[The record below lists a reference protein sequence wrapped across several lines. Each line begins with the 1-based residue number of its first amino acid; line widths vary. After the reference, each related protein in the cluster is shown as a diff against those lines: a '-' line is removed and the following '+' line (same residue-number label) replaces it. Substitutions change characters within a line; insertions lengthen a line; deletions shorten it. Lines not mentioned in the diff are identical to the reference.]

1 MEKYELYRVM
11 IERDPENAQAWFLL
25 GEECL
30 EQNQLAEA
38 LNAFSLSM
46 KDHKMKNLV
55 ITSLRKYLL
64 ESEPETVLEP
74 EPEPELELE
83 TELETELEPE
93 PEPLPV
99 QLKLIQGKVVSIEE
113 RLPKKVTFSNVGG
126 LEELKKTIDM
136 KIIKPFV
143 NPGLFAK
150 FRKKSGGGILLY
162 GPPGCGKT
170 FIAEATAGECG
181 ATFYPIQIADIL
193 DPYFGVSEQK
203 LRDVFETARANRPAV
218 LFFDEV
224 DSLGYSRSKAHSEH
238 TSTLVNTM
246 LAEMQSIHTG
256 MDKLLVIGA
265 TNMPWDVDA
274 AFKRPGRFDKLV
286 FVGPPD
292 QEARKVIFKLKLAG
306 KPVENGLDLNLLAE
320 KTKHFSGADIEN
332 VVENAIENIIVE
344 IIENG
349 AERLLRMEDL
359 LQIIE
364 NTKPTTVE
372 WLNTIKNYIKF
383 SNQSGLYN
391 DAAKYLKEN
400 YL

>member
-11 IERDPENAQAWFLL
+11 LEKDPENAQAWFLL

-30 EQNQLAEA
+30 EQNQLAEG
-38 LNAFSLSM
+38 LNAFSHSL
-46 KDHKMKNLV
+46 KDQEIENLV
-55 ITSLRKYLL
+55 IASLKKYLL
-64 ESEPETVLEP
+64 DS
-74 EPEPELELE
+74 EPELEAE
-83 TELETELEPE
+83 SESELDIKPE
-93 PEPLPV
+93 PESEPV
-99 QLKLIQGKVVSIEE
+99 RLELIQGKVVSIEK
-113 RLPKKVTFSNVGG
+113 RLPKRVTFSNVGG

-136 KIIKPFV
+136 KIIRPFV
-143 NPGLFAK
+143 NPGLFTK

-181 ATFYPIQIADIL
+181 AAFYPVHIADIL

-218 LFFDEV
+218 LFFDEM

-238 TSTLVNTM
+238 MSTLVNTM
-246 LAEMQSIHTG
+246 LAEMQSINTG
-256 MDKLLVIGA
+256 TDKLLVIGA

-306 KPVENGLDLNLLAE
+306 KPVENGLDYNLLAE
-320 KTKHFSGADIEN
+320 KTTHFSGADIEN
-332 VVENAIENIIVE
+332 VVENAIENIISEIMETGVE
-344 IIENG
+344 RFLG
-349 AERLLRMEDL
+349 MADL

-364 NTKPTTVE
+364 KTKPTTVE
-372 WLNTIKNYIKF
+372 WLNTIKNYIKY
-383 SNQSGLYN
+383 SNQSGLYH
-391 DAAKYLKEN
+391 DAAKYLN
-400 YL
+400 QG